1 MIFDEYKEPQGA
13 GKAGS
18 GGRGE
23 KPPRGFSMGM
33 YVFGAA
39 AADYG
44 WIALTHPHYAH
55 RSMDYVLAHAALAE
69 RQTAAEPPELPAPG
83 YRHPLF
89 M

>member
-1 MIFDEYKEPQGA
+1 MIFDEHKEPQGA
-13 GKAGS
+13 ARLGCGAG
-18 GGRGE
+18 GE
-23 KPPRGFSMGM
+23 SAPGIFLGM

-55 RSMDYVLAHAALAE
+55 RSMGYVLRTLRSLSA
-69 RQTAAEPPELPAPG
+69 RRPAEPPELPAPG